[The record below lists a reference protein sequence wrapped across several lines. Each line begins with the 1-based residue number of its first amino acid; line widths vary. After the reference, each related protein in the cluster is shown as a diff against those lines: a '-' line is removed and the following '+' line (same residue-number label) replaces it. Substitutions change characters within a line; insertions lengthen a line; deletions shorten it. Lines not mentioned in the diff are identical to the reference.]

1 MKTSYL
7 FPNRFKK
14 IGWVMF
20 ILGALLGI
28 LYLIFGVN
36 SDIKMFDAN
45 VFAVIADKK
54 WLSGIDFFKM
64 VDNNILDE
72 IVGALLI
79 IGSIFIAFSKE
90 KSEDEFIAKIRLE
103 SLVKATYVN
112 YAILLFAIIFVYD
125 WMFFWVIVFNMFT
138 TLILF
143 VIFFKR
149 ALYKSNKQL
158 KNEE

>member
-28 LYLIFGVN
+28 VYLIFGVN
-36 SDIKMFDAN
+36 SDIKMFDVN
-45 VFAVIADKK
+45 VLAVITDTSLAD
-54 WLSGIDFFKM
+54 GITFFKV

-72 IVGALLI
+72 IAGVLLI
-79 IGSIFIAFSKE
+79 IGAIFIAFSKE
-90 KSEDEFIAKIRLE
+90 KSEDEFISKIRLE

-138 TLILF
+138 ILILF
-143 VIFFKR
+143 VIIFNR